1 MPVLR
6 ILCRTLQCVQKK
18 ELFLTLFL
26 DFGFCGTIARFLA
39 AEKHPVPTSI
49 QAQSVSLPPKFSM
62 PPPCA
67 KGSAHG

>member
-6 ILCRTLQCVQKK
+6 ILCRPLQCVQKK

-26 DFGFCGTIARFLA
+26 DFGLCGTIARFLA
-39 AEKHPVPTSI
+39 AEKHPTPTSI
-49 QAQSVSLPPKFSM
+49 LAQTVSLLPRFSM
-62 PPPCA
+62 RPPCA